1 MGVLVVCKLFL
12 RFVCIYNSYC
22 GDVLLYCY
30 FILLV
35 ELIKCLFIL
44 RIEYCYYVIINE
56 FLIIYLYVLVKII
69 IEFFLF
75 IFVYLFRIC
84 IRYVFFI
91 FVGIRI

>member
-30 FILLV
+30 FILLE

-44 RIEYCYYVIINE
+44 
-56 FLIIYLYVLVKII
+56 
-69 IEFFLF
+69 
-75 IFVYLFRIC
+75 
-84 IRYVFFI
+84 
-91 FVGIRI
+91 